1 MNLHLNIFSTGM
13 SLLAKNT
20 FNRISLQV
28 NKYSKEDANWQTC
41 IIKNELTGQKIF
53 FEMGLRDKLIF
64 HEMSL
69 HAQKYILENELMSQT
84 FYGMCLQINILR
96 NVFAAINIFYEMS

>member
-1 MNLHLNIFSTGM
+1 MNLHVNILSTGI

-28 NKYSKEDANWQTC
+28 NKYSKEGGNWQTC
-41 IIKNELTGQKIF
+41 IIKNKLTRQKIF
-53 FEMGLRDKLIF
+53 YEMGLRDKLIF
-64 HEMSL
+64 YEMSL
-69 HAQKYILENELMSQT
+69 QAQKYILENELMSQT

-96 NVFAAINIFYEMS
+96 NVLAAINIFYEMS